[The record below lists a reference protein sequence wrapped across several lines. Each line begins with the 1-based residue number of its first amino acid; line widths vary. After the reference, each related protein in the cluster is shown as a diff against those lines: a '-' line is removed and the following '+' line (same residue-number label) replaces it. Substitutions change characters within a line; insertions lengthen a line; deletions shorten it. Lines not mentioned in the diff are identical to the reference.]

1 MAETVPPSESLSQ
14 HVDRVKPSLAHPIP
28 LPTLI
33 GVFLALMVLTFV
45 TVAATWIDLGDWN
58 LWVAMAIATAKAALV
73 ALYFMHLRYDNAFN
87 SLLLV
92 TALLFVLLFIGLTLM
107 DTLAYQPQVIN
118 RPTPATEAPE

>member
-1 MAETVPPSESLSQ
+1 M
-14 HVDRVKPSLAHPIP
+14 AHPIP